1 VNERGPALDKRPSI
15 SKYTSGIGP
24 YTLKK
29 LGWSSNNDRTLMDAV
44 YPEDR
49 DKVAGL
55 VGDILATG
63 SGSQYIRLFNEATG
77 EPFWV

>member
-1 VNERGPALDKRPSI
+1 
-15 SKYTSGIGP
+15 
-24 YTLKK
+24 
-29 LGWSSNNDRTLMDAV
+29 MDAV